1 MTELL
6 KVHGSQNQFFILDQ
20 TTLEQP
26 LTDAELQTLAPHT
39 GLLGGADGILVV
51 NPLTKAGALAQ
62 MRVINADGSEAPMC
76 GNGLRTVARY
86 LAEKFDQDE
95 FQVDTRDANLLVRR
109 QPDFAPGVPA
119 FAVEISPVR
128 FNKEALPFDNLGH
141 ERLIR
146 WFPSLFLDCVLP
158 ASRFL
163 IHI

>member
-26 LTDAELQTLAPHT
+26 LTDAELQTLAPRITNPQT

-51 NPLTKAGALAQ
+51 NQPTKAGALAQ
-62 MRVINADGSEAPMC
+62 MRVNLIKTSSRLIRAMPTCLFGASLILRRAYLLLPLRSHPSALTKKHYRLTIWAM
-76 GNGLRTVARY
+76 NGC
-86 LAEKFDQDE
+86 
-95 FQVDTRDANLLVRR
+95 
-109 QPDFAPGVPA
+109 
-119 FAVEISPVR
+119 
-128 FNKEALPFDNLGH
+128 
-141 ERLIR
+141 LIR